1 MFHVAQL
8 LSTSNASLFLIHKDC
23 FAPAMIVTTVG
34 KIPFLA
40 APEDDR
46 HLPDMH
52 LALYNDVVVFD
63 QATKL
68 IYIISWVHLDADAQ
82 AAAQAAASS
91 SNGSSGSQDSE
102 VLRAAYDEGKQ
113 RLRHLVQRLS
123 SPPPSLPPAQVS
135 QTCSKLVLVNCLVK
149 LTAYH
154 MQRH

>member
-1 MFHVAQL
+1 VKPAFNFMLAL
-8 LSTSNASLFLIHKDC
+8 TATTI
-23 FAPAMIVTTVG
+23 APAMILMSAG
-34 KIPFLA
+34 KIPFSA

-135 QTCSKLVLVNCLVK
+135 NSCRCQTLWSYVLHAAC
-149 LTAYH
+149 
-154 MQRH
+154 